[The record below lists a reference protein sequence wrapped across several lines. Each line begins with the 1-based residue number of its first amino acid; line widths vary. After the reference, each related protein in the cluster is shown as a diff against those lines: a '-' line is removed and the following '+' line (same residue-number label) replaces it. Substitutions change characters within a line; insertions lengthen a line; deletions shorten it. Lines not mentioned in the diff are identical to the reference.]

1 MGLLNA
7 EEVTAFRT
15 ALVALL
21 LFVRYPWKARGTIV
35 IFGAGKIVEWHLRLI
50 LLLAPEK
57 VLSITLINRSLA
69 GLERLADVIKTL
81 QNEHPEVDVEVIAKD
96 QEDEYE
102 SIVAEVLGES
112 DAVFCC
118 TPSIEPLFA
127 HSCLEPEKLRY
138 ISLIG
143 SYKPHMQ
150 EVTKETLLSGDAL
163 CVDSRGACLE
173 EAGELI
179 MAGVGG
185 GQLVELGEIANR
197 MDLVN
202 LGEKGLVFKCVGMGI
217 MDVVVGREL
226 LGIARERGLG
236 INVDNF

>member
-1 MGLLNA
+1 
-7 EEVTAFRT
+7 
-15 ALVALL
+15 
-21 LFVRYPWKARGTIV
+21 V

-57 VLSITLINRSLA
+57 VSSITLINRSLA
-69 GLERLADVIKTL
+69 GLERLADVITTL
-81 QNEHPEVDVEVIAKD
+81 RKQHPEVDVELVAKD

-102 SIVAEVLGES
+102 SIIAEVLGES

-118 TPSIEPLFA
+118 TPSTEPLFP
-127 HSCLEPEKLRY
+127 HPYLEPSKPRY

-150 EVTKETLLSGDAL
+150 EITKETLFSGDRIY
-163 CVDSRGACLE
+163 VDSREACLKD
-173 EAGELI
+173 AGELI
-179 MAGVGG
+179 MAGVGEN
-185 GQLVELGEIANR
+185 QVVELGELAYKN
-197 MDLVN
+197 DLTS

-226 LGIARERGLG
+226 LSIARERGLG
-236 INVDNF
+236 ITVDNF